1 MFLTKKKIHPIT
13 LVAKTD
19 IGKERNTNEDTV
31 DSLVINSQSPKTELN
46 YNILVVADGMGGHEK
61 GEVASEIASK
71 KFIETIKENIL
82 HSSQETKNINF
93 EEILTKAVEV
103 ANSEVWKISEQN
115 PGHIG
120 TTLVGAII
128 VDNHIFIANVGDSRA
143 YLVSPKKSI
152 HQITKD
158 HSAVQEM
165 FDAKIITKEQMQNH
179 PRRNII
185 TKAIGLEK
193 NVIPDIFHEDL
204 KKDNVLLLCSDGL
217 YTMIDDLEIA
227 NTINGNINK
236 SAEKLIAL
244 ANKHGGLDNISVAL
258 AHST

>member
-1 MFLTKKKIHPIT
+1 MFFTKKKIHPLT

-31 DSLVINSQSPKTELN
+31 DSLTESN
-46 YNILVVADGMGGHEK
+46 CYILVVADGMGGHEK
-61 GEVASEIASK
+61 GEVASEIAAK
-71 KFIETIKENIL
+71 KFIETVKENIL
-82 HSSQETKNINF
+82 HSSQETKNIKF

-120 TTLVGAII
+120 TTLVAAII
-128 VDNHIFIANVGDSRA
+128 VDSDIFIANVGDSRA
-143 YLVSPKKSI
+143 YLVNPKKSI

-165 FDAKIITKEQMQNH
+165 FDAKIITKEQMRNH

-185 TKAIGLEK
+185 TNPKIIEAVK
-193 NVIPDIFHEDL
+193 
-204 KKDNVLLLCSDGL
+204 
-217 YTMIDDLEIA
+217 EIA
-227 NTINGNINK
+227 
-236 SAEKLIAL
+236 A
-244 ANKHGGLDNISVAL
+244 
-258 AHST
+258 